1 VAEMNK
7 HKQEV
12 SVEYNWLDEEAEH
25 RDLDVSERERMR
37 VLSKELDKIWSLEE
51 IKARQR
57 ARDKQIL
64 EGDRNTAYF
73 HAVAKHRNRKKRI
86 DNIKGLNGMVTKTSE
101 ILKVATNYYK
111 ELFSWENRGVVSLDS
126 QFWDNS

>member
-1 VAEMNK
+1 MEIWQNKIRILRKQVRGWANNVVAEMNK

-12 SVEYNWLDEEAEH
+12 YMEYNWLGEEAEH

-37 VLSKELDKIWSLEE
+37 VLAKELDKFWSLKK
-51 IKARQR
+51 IKARQS

-73 HAVAKHRNRKKRI
+73 HTVVKHRK
-86 DNIKGLNGMVTKTSE
+86 
-101 ILKVATNYYK
+101 
-111 ELFSWENRGVVSLDS
+111 
-126 QFWDNS
+126 